1 MRPMRLSQPRTLAIV
16 RLLQVRAA
24 PKRAAQ
30 PAQPQPLVQLACV
43 LEDHIHEEVPGIT
56 FDRAVPLLLQPAL
69 LNAEKPSR
77 VVRYS
82 FPCQLL
88 AQWTENAWST
98 LGGSE
103 RRLKQEPFEVQAGCL
118 DYKASRSWRNKCPS
132 QVAS

>member
-1 MRPMRLSQPRTLAIV
+1 MRQDTHQFSVGLFKV
-16 RLLQVRAA
+16 
-24 PKRAAQ
+24 
-30 PAQPQPLVQLACV
+30 LV
-43 LEDHIHEEVPGIT
+43 IHVH
-56 FDRAVPLLLQPAL
+56 VPLLLQPAL

-88 AQWTENAWST
+88 AQWTENTWST

-118 DYKASRSWRNKCPS
+118 DDKASRSWRNKCPS
-132 QVAS
+132 QVAR

>member
-1 MRPMRLSQPRTLAIV
+1 MD
-16 RLLQVRAA
+16 
-24 PKRAAQ
+24 Q
-30 PAQPQPLVQLACV
+30 PAVPAMVRRGSEIWLY
-43 LEDHIHEEVPGIT
+43 IHEEVPGIT